1 MKLPPPQLY
10 LQRIKNKSM
19 QDSYAVELLNITKNF
34 PGVLA
39 NDDVTL
45 QVKKG
50 QIHALVGENG
60 AGKTTLMNILYGL
73 VHPDSGQIRVDGRE
87 VSIRSPRDAIGSG
100 LGMVHQHFMLVPSYT
115 TTQNIFLGN
124 EINRLMIVDQKQA
137 EREVQEISEKYNL
150 LVNPKAVVRDLPVG
164 VQQRVEILKVLQRGA
179 NTIVLDEPTAVLTPQ
194 ECDELFV
201 IVRSLVADG
210 KTVIIITHKLSEVKA
225 ISDCVTVLR
234 RGKVIGTVL
243 TKDVSKEELASMMV
257 GSNLPSTEE
266 RKKLDPGEFILKTKD
281 LVVRDK
287 FNTDV
292 VRRVSLS
299 VRQGEIVT
307 IAGVEGNGQMEFVE
321 AVTGLRKVFAGQ
333 AFVCGQDV
341 TNLSPDKVRQC
352 GLAHVPGDRIATGT
366 NVKASIADNLIAGR
380 HRQLPFSTRG
390 WINSKE
396 KQKFSQDLVDRYKIK
411 TPSLDVR
418 AKTLSGGNLQKVVAA
433 REMSFDTPLLVVV
446 QPTRG
451 LDIASTGFIHE
462 ILLEMR
468 NCNKA
473 ILLVSTELDE
483 VFELS
488 DRILVMYEGE
498 IVGEFT
504 PENVTREELG
514 LYMAGVK
521 RQSRAESES

>member
-1 MKLPPPQLY
+1 
-10 LQRIKNKSM
+10 M
-19 QDSYAVELLNITKNF
+19 QDAYAVELLDITKNF

-50 QIHALVGENG
+50 QVHALVGENG

-73 VHPDSGQIRVDGRE
+73 VHPDSGKIRIDE
-87 VSIRSPRDAIGSG
+87 KDVSIRSPRDAIENG
-100 LGMVHQHFMLVPSYT
+100 LGMVHQHFMLVSSYT
-115 TTQNIFLGN
+115 TTQNIFLGH
-124 EINRLMIVDQKQA
+124 EINRLFIVDQKQA
-137 EREVQEISEKYNL
+137 EHRVQEISEKYNL
-150 LVNPKAVVRDLPVG
+150 FVNPKAIVRDLPVG
-164 VQQRVEILKVLQRGA
+164 IQQRVEILKVLQWGA

-194 ECDELFV
+194 ECEELFV

-234 RGKVIGTVL
+234 RGKVVGTFL
-243 TKDVSKEELASMMV
+243 TKDISKEELASLMV
-257 GSNLPSTEE
+257 GSDIPTIGE
-266 RKKLDPGEFILKTKD
+266 RKKFETGKFVLKTKD
-281 LVVRDK
+281 LLVRDK

-292 VRRVSLS
+292 VRGVSLS

-321 AVTGLRKVFAGQ
+321 AVTGLRKVSGGQ
-333 AFVCGQDV
+333 VFVCDQE
-341 TNLSPDKVRQC
+341 TANLSPEKVRQC

-380 HRQLPFSTRG
+380 HRRPPFSKRG
-390 WINSKE
+390 WINPKE
-396 KQKFSQDLVDRYKIK
+396 KQKFSQDLVEKYKIK
-411 TPSLDVR
+411 TPNLDVW

-462 ILLEMR
+462 ILLDMR
-468 NCNKA
+468 NRNKA

-498 IVGEFT
+498 IVGEFM

-521 RQSRAESES
+521 RLSKAESETS

>member
-1 MKLPPPQLY
+1 
-10 LQRIKNKSM
+10 M

-50 QIHALVGENG
+50 QVHALVGENG

-73 VHPDSGQIRVDGRE
+73 IHPDSGKIRVDGKD
-87 VSIRSPRDAIGSG
+87 VTIRSPRDAIAKGV
-100 LGMVHQHFMLVPSYT
+100 GMVHQHFMLVPSYT
-115 TTQNIFLGN
+115 TTQNIFLGQ
-124 EINRLMIVDQKQA
+124 EIGRFGIVNHHEA
-137 EREVQEISEKYNL
+137 ERRVEETSKRYNL

-179 NTIVLDEPTAVLTPQ
+179 HTIVLDEPTAVLTPQ
-194 ECDELFV
+194 ECDELFL

-234 RGKVIGTVL
+234 RGRVIGTFL
-243 TKDVSKEELASMMV
+243 TKDISKEELASKMV
-257 GSNLPSTEE
+257 GSNIPTIGE
-266 RKKLDPGEFILKTKD
+266 RIKLNVGEFVLKTKD
-281 LVVRDK
+281 IVVRDK
-287 FNTDV
+287 FNTEV
-292 VRRVSLS
+292 VRKVSLS

-321 AVTGLRKVFAGQ
+321 GVTGLRKTVAGQ
-333 AFVCGQDV
+333 IFVCGKDV
-341 TNLSPDKVRQC
+341 TNFSPDKVRQS

-380 HRQLPFSTRG
+380 HQQFPFAKRG
-390 WINSKE
+390 WINQKE
-396 KQKFSQDLVDRYKIK
+396 KRKFSQELVEKYKIK
-411 TPSLDVR
+411 TPNISVS
-418 AKTLSGGNLQKVVAA
+418 AKTLSGGNLQKVVAS
-433 REMSFDTPLLVVV
+433 RELSFDTPLLIVV

-462 ILLEMR
+462 ILLDLR
-468 NCNKA
+468 NRDKA
-473 ILLVSTELDE
+473 ILLISTELDE

-504 PENVTREELG
+504 PDNVTREEMG

-521 RQSRAESES
+521 RLSKIESES